1 MATDSRRRVQEELFT
16 WDKAIGQFVPPADL
30 IQPGEASFGRSET
43 KIRHH
48 RSRFLKGPVPWDWII
63 RASELPGRA
72 LIVGLCLWRL
82 SGAVGNR
89 TVTLGNAEL
98 QPFGIDRAAKSRAL
112 TVLESA
118 GLVTVERKRGRLP
131 IVTLPSQAVSTVGQ
145 LRPLGLAKR

>member
-1 MATDSRRRVQEELFT
+1 M
-16 WDKAIGQFVPPADL
+16 
-30 IQPGEASFGRSET
+30 
-43 KIRHH
+43 RHH

-89 TVTLGNAEL
+89 TVTFGNAEL

-112 TVLESA
+112 AVLESA

-131 IVTLPSQAVSTVGQ
+131 IVTLPSQAVSTVGL
-145 LRPLGLAKR
+145 LRPLGLARR

>member
-1 MATDSRRRVQEELFT
+1 MATDSRRRVQEQLFT
-16 WDKAIGQFVPPADL
+16 WDKAVGQFVPTADL
-30 IQPGEASFGRSET
+30 IELGEPFGRSET

-82 SGAVGNR
+82 SGAMGNR

-98 QPFGIDRAAKSRAL
+98 EPFGIDRAAKSRAL
-112 TVLESA
+112 DALEKA
-118 GLVTVERKRGRLP
+118 GLIKAERKPGRWP
-131 IVTLPSQAVSTVGQ
+131 IVTLWS
-145 LRPLGLAKR
+145 